1 MSTEYLHWISTPGP
15 VKLCQDISNAITG
28 KSTVW
33 IPGILPWAEEFRE
46 TVIDTVNADDSSINI
61 ELTDFET
68 IGTAVTPV
76 ELIFELDPSARQE
89 YLPAMDFPRFI
100 INKHVLERTVLWI
113 YNIDDGNKKQWID
126 LSRSLARQSAGF
138 KIICEGDFYADP
150 AKGVSIISV
159 GKYITEFDLLLYAM
173 TMGQKNNNNSELT
186 MYACRLAVKLAEDDP
201 EKIAELL
208 DNFDRLIDEPKEYA
222 SEVLPD
228 KTDEFIK
235 GAIRNAQTLAI
246 LPKAEEKRCEL
257 VDRLGSDI
265 SKLIPF
271 SDDFGNKI
279 ENPDEVELRHMVYFY
294 NAGELE
300 IREDDRRELFFFYN
314 IRNDVAHR
322 KLIEGNRTR
331 ECLEMR
337 C

>member
-15 VKLCQDISNAITG
+15 AKLCQDISNAITG
-28 KSTVW
+28 KLTVW
-33 IPGILPWAEEFRE
+33 IPGIFPWAEEFRE

-61 ELTDFET
+61 ELIDFET

-159 GKYITEFDLLLYAM
+159 EKYITEFDLLLYAM
-173 TMGQKNNNNSELT
+173 TIGQKNNTN
-186 MYACRLAVKLAEDDP
+186 
-201 EKIAELL
+201 
-208 DNFDRLIDEPKEYA
+208 
-222 SEVLPD
+222 
-228 KTDEFIK
+228 
-235 GAIRNAQTLAI
+235 
-246 LPKAEEKRCEL
+246 
-257 VDRLGSDI
+257 
-265 SKLIPF
+265 
-271 SDDFGNKI
+271 
-279 ENPDEVELRHMVYFY
+279 VELSIY
-294 NAGELE
+294 A
-300 IREDDRRELFFFYN
+300 
-314 IRNDVAHR
+314 
-322 KLIEGNRTR
+322 
-331 ECLEMR
+331 
-337 C
+337 